1 MSQTAFILILTEDV
15 ERGERWGAALRDRYG
30 HACNVV
36 ASIEEALH
44 SVRARTPD
52 VVVADLRGNGAAAC
66 SELAGLLDTLA
77 RDATLLAVGGGPAP
91 PRRRVRFERLE
102 DDDEGGLLAAVS
114 EAAGRAAARR
124 ADRLLREQIEEHRE
138 AAFEGIVGISPQIRR
153 IVERIRKAARHKLTV
168 LISGETGTGKELIA
182 EAIHRQSDRSRRP
195 YKALNCAGLNE
206 NLLESELFGHVRG
219 AYTGAISDRKGFFQ
233 ASDGGTLFLD
243 EVGDMPLTMQA
254 KLLRAL
260 DRREI
265 IPVGS
270 TDVIHVDVRVIA
282 ATNRSLADLVEKKQ
296 FREDL
301 YYRLNALKIEVPPL
315 RDRRQDI
322 PLLAHHMV
330 QKANREHG
338 TSVPGISSQAMSYLA
353 RYYWPGNVRELEN
366 VVIGVACEVGDR
378 QIEVDDLPESIRGS
392 RDIVPV
398 SAGGLVGLT
407 MEQVERMMIERTLQA
422 TGGNRE
428 QAAKM
433 LNIGTR
439 TLYRKIKEYGL

>member
-1 MSQTAFILILTEDV
+1 MAQTAFILILTEDAA
-15 ERGERWGAALRDRYG
+15 RGERWSAALQSRYG

-36 ASIEEALH
+36 GSVGDALH
-44 SVRARTPD
+44 SIRSRTPD
-52 VVVADLRGNGAAAC
+52 VVVADWCANGSEAGA
-66 SELAGLLDTLA
+66 ELAGLMDSLA
-77 RDATLLAVGGGPAP
+77 RDATLMAIGDVPVPAL
-91 PRRRVRFERLE
+91 RHVLFQQLEESDESRV
-102 DDDEGGLLAAVS
+102 LAAVN
-114 EAAGRAAARR
+114 EAAERAVARR
-124 ADRLLREQIEEHRE
+124 ADRLLRQQIEEHRD
-138 AAFEGIVGISPQIRR
+138 AAFEGIIGISTQIRR
-153 IVERIRKAARHKLTV
+153 IIERIKKVARHKLTV
-168 LISGETGTGKELIA
+168 LITGETGTGKELIA
-182 EAIHRQSDRSRRP
+182 EAIHRLSDRIRRP

-233 ASDGGTLFLD
+233 AADGGTLFLD
-243 EVGDMPLTMQA
+243 EVGEMPLTMQA
-254 KLLRAL
+254 KLLRTL

-282 ATNRSLADLVEKKQ
+282 ATNRNLAELVEKKQ

-301 YYRLNALKIEVPPL
+301 YYRLNALKIDVPPL

-366 VVIGVACEVGDR
+366 VVVSVACEVGDR
-378 QIEVDDLPESIRGS
+378 QIEVNDLPEYIRGS

-398 SAGGLVGLT
+398 STGGLVGLT

-439 TLYRKIKEYGL
+439 TLYRKIKEFGL